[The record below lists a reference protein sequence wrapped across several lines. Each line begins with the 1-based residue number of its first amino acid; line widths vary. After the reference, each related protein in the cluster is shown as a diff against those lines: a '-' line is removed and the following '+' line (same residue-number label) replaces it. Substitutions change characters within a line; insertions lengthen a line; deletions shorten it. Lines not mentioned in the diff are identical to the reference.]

1 MKKVIVSLF
10 LLVPLLTGCTK
21 IDTQV
26 TINDDRSASVATSLT
41 YEGNLSDSSDV
52 VALTITDNYAKFLDP
67 LYTSQEAYGKKLS
80 TITASKSVKDL
91 KYDDL
96 DLSSLGFT
104 SNLPSGKFIEVKKSF
119 LVSSFNIDATY
130 NLKNQI
136 KKVKKAEKTKQIKR
150 AEGLD
155 PVYLKEYG
163 DPSEYDVDDSA
174 KEDIFAQNLDDS
186 TKEFVNKN
194 LQQNEEN
201 KKEPSIKDLKASFSV
216 KVPTFASSN
225 NADSVSGNVYTWD
238 ISQDGPTVIKLQY
251 VQYSG
256 FAIAFII
263 LVGILALVLL
273 ARKILK
279 HDTQKRIDN

>member
-10 LLVPLLTGCTK
+10 LLVPLLTGCTN

-41 YEGNLSDSSDV
+41 YEGNLSDSSDIT
-52 VALTITDNYAKFLDP
+52 ALTITDNYAKFLDP

-256 FAIAFII
+256 FAIAFVI
-263 LVGILALVLL
+263 LVGILVLVLL

>member
-1 MKKVIVSLF
+1 MKKVIVSLL
-10 LLVPLLTGCTK
+10 LLVPLLTGCTN

-41 YEGNLSDSSDV
+41 YEGNLSDSSDIA
-52 VALTITDNYAKFLDP
+52 ALTITDNYAKFLDP

-91 KYDDL
+91 KYADL

-136 KKVKKAEKTKQIKR
+136 KKVKKAEKKKQVKR

-174 KEDIFAQNLDDS
+174 KEDIFAQNLDES

-238 ISQDGPTVIKLQY
+238 ISQDSPTVIKLQY

-256 FAIAFII
+256 FAIAFVI

-273 ARKILK
+273 ARKIIK

>member
-10 LLVPLLTGCTK
+10 LLVPLLTGCTN

-41 YEGNLSDSSDV
+41 YEGNLSDSSDIA
-52 VALTITDNYAKFLDP
+52 ALTITDNYAKFLDP

-163 DPSEYDVDDSA
+163 DPSEYDVDNSA

-256 FAIAFII
+256 FAIAFVI
-263 LVGILALVLL
+263 LVGILVLVLL

-279 HDTQKRIDN
+279 HDTQKRMDN

>member
-10 LLVPLLTGCTK
+10 LLVPLLTGCTN

-41 YEGNLSDSSDV
+41 YEGNLSDSSDIA
-52 VALTITDNYAKFLDP
+52 ALTITDNYAKFLDP

-174 KEDIFAQNLDDS
+174 KEDIFTQNLDDS

-256 FAIAFII
+256 FAIAFVI
-263 LVGILALVLL
+263 LVGILVLVLL
-273 ARKILK
+273 ARKILNMTLRK
-279 HDTQKRIDN
+279 E

>member
-10 LLVPLLTGCTK
+10 LLVPLLTGCTN

-41 YEGNLSDSSDV
+41 YEGSLSDSSDIA
-52 VALTITDNYAKFLDP
+52 ALTITDNYAKFLDP

-256 FAIAFII
+256 FAIAFVI
-263 LVGILALVLL
+263 LVGILVLVLL

>member
-10 LLVPLLTGCTK
+10 LLVPLLTGCTN

-41 YEGNLSDSSDV
+41 YEGNLSDSSDIA
-52 VALTITDNYAKFLDP
+52 ALTITDNYAKFLDP

-256 FAIAFII
+256 FAIAFVI

>member
-10 LLVPLLTGCTK
+10 LLVPLLTGCTN

-41 YEGNLSDSSDV
+41 YEGNLSDSSDIA
-52 VALTITDNYAKFLDP
+52 ALTITDNYAKFLDP

-104 SNLPSGKFIEVKKSF
+104 SNLSSGKFIEVKKSF

-256 FAIAFII
+256 FAIAFVI
-263 LVGILALVLL
+263 LVGILVLVLL

>member
-10 LLVPLLTGCTK
+10 LLVPLLTGCTN

-41 YEGNLSDSSDV
+41 YEGNLSDSSDIA
-52 VALTITDNYAKFLDP
+52 ALTITDNYAKFLDP

-104 SNLPSGKFIEVKKSF
+104 SNLPSGKFIELKKNF

>member
-10 LLVPLLTGCTK
+10 LLVPLLTGCTN

-41 YEGNLSDSSDV
+41 YEGNLSDSSDIA
-52 VALTITDNYAKFLDP
+52 ALTITDNYAKFLDP

-163 DPSEYDVDDSA
+163 DPSEYDVDNSA

-201 KKEPSIKDLKASFSV
+201 KKEASIKDLKASFSV

-256 FAIAFII
+256 FAIAFVI
-263 LVGILALVLL
+263 LVGILVLVLL

>member
-10 LLVPLLTGCTK
+10 LLVPLLTGCTN

-26 TINDDRSASVATSLT
+26 TINDRSASVATSLT
-41 YEGNLSDSSDV
+41 YEGNLSDSSDIA
-52 VALTITDNYAKFLDP
+52 ALTITDNYAKFLDP

-201 KKEPSIKDLKASFSV
+201 KKEASIKDLKASFSV

-256 FAIAFII
+256 FAIAFVI
-263 LVGILALVLL
+263 LVGILVLVLL

>member
-10 LLVPLLTGCTK
+10 LLVPLLTGCTN

-41 YEGNLSDSSDV
+41 YEGNLSDSSDIA
-52 VALTITDNYAKFLDP
+52 ALTIIDNYAKFLDP

-256 FAIAFII
+256 FAIAFVI
-263 LVGILALVLL
+263 LVGILVLVLL

>member
-10 LLVPLLTGCTK
+10 LLVPLLTGCTN

-41 YEGNLSDSSDV
+41 YEGNLSDSSDIA
-52 VALTITDNYAKFLDP
+52 ALTITDNYAKFLDP

-136 KKVKKAEKTKQIKR
+136 KKIKKAEKTKQIKR

-256 FAIAFII
+256 FAIAFVI
-263 LVGILALVLL
+263 LVGILVLVLL

>member
-10 LLVPLLTGCTK
+10 LLVPLLTGCTN

-41 YEGNLSDSSDV
+41 YEGNLSDSSDIA
-52 VALTITDNYAKFLDP
+52 ALTITDNYAKFLDP

-163 DPSEYDVDDSA
+163 DPSEYDVDNSA

-201 KKEPSIKDLKASFSV
+201 KKEPSIKDLNASFSV

-256 FAIAFII
+256 FAIAFVI
-263 LVGILALVLL
+263 LVGILVLVLL

>member
-10 LLVPLLTGCTK
+10 LLVPLLTGCTN

-41 YEGNLSDSSDV
+41 YEGNLSDSSDIA
-52 VALTITDNYAKFLDP
+52 ALTITDNYAKFLDP

-201 KKEPSIKDLKASFSV
+201 KKEQSIKDLKASFSV

-256 FAIAFII
+256 FAIAFVI
-263 LVGILALVLL
+263 LVGILVLVLL

>member
-10 LLVPLLTGCTK
+10 LLVPLLTGCTN

-41 YEGNLSDSSDV
+41 YEGNLSDSSDI

-201 KKEPSIKDLKASFSV
+201 KKEQSIKDLKASFSV

-256 FAIAFII
+256 FAIAFVI
-263 LVGILALVLL
+263 LVGILVLVLL

>member
-10 LLVPLLTGCTK
+10 LLVPLLTGCTN

-41 YEGNLSDSSDV
+41 YEGNLSDSSDI

-136 KKVKKAEKTKQIKR
+136 KKIKKSEKTKQIKR

-174 KEDIFAQNLDDS
+174 KEDIFTQNLDDS

-256 FAIAFII
+256 FAIAFVI
-263 LVGILALVLL
+263 LVGILVLVLL

>member
-10 LLVPLLTGCTK
+10 LLVPLLTGCTN

-41 YEGNLSDSSDV
+41 YEGNLSDSSDI

-104 SNLPSGKFIEVKKSF
+104 SNLPSGKFIEVKKNF

-194 LQQNEEN
+194 LQQNEGN

>member
-10 LLVPLLTGCTK
+10 LLVPLLTGCTN

-41 YEGNLSDSSDV
+41 YEGNLSDSSDIA
-52 VALTITDNYAKFLDP
+52 ALTITDNYAKFLDP

-256 FAIAFII
+256 FAIAFVI
-263 LVGILALVLL
+263 LVGILVLVLL

>member
-10 LLVPLLTGCTK
+10 LLVPLLTGCTN

-41 YEGNLSDSSDV
+41 YEGNLSDSSDI

-104 SNLPSGKFIEVKKSF
+104 SNLPSGKFIEVKKNF

-163 DPSEYDVDDSA
+163 DPSEYDVDNSA

>member
-10 LLVPLLTGCTK
+10 LLVPLLTGCTN

-41 YEGNLSDSSDV
+41 YEGNLSDSSDIA
-52 VALTITDNYAKFLDP
+52 ALTITDNYAKFLDP

-238 ISQDGPTVIKLQY
+238 ILQDGPTVIKLQY

>member
-10 LLVPLLTGCTK
+10 LLVPLLTGCTN

-41 YEGNLSDSSDV
+41 YEGNLSDSSDIA
-52 VALTITDNYAKFLDP
+52 ALTITDNYAKFLDP

-163 DPSEYDVDDSA
+163 DPSEYDVDNSA

-225 NADSVSGNVYTWD
+225 NADSVSGNVYTWN

-256 FAIAFII
+256 FAIAFVI

>member
-10 LLVPLLTGCTK
+10 LLVPLLTGCTN

-41 YEGNLSDSSDV
+41 YEGNLSDSSDI

-136 KKVKKAEKTKQIKR
+136 KKIKKSEKTKQIKR

-256 FAIAFII
+256 FAIAFVI
-263 LVGILALVLL
+263 LVGILVLVLL

>member
-10 LLVPLLTGCTK
+10 LLVPLLTGCTN

-41 YEGNLSDSSDV
+41 YEGNLSDSSDIA
-52 VALTITDNYAKFLDP
+52 ALTITDNYAKFLDP

-163 DPSEYDVDDSA
+163 DPSEYDVDNSA

-256 FAIAFII
+256 FAIAFVI

>member
-10 LLVPLLTGCTK
+10 LLVPLLTGCTN

-41 YEGNLSDSSDV
+41 YEGNLSDSSDI

-104 SNLPSGKFIEVKKSF
+104 SNLPSGKFIEVKKNF

-163 DPSEYDVDDSA
+163 DPSEYDVDNSA

-201 KKEPSIKDLKASFSV
+201 KKELSIKDLKASFSV

>member
-10 LLVPLLTGCTK
+10 LLVPLLTGCTD

-41 YEGNLSDSSDV
+41 YEGNLSDSSDIA
-52 VALTITDNYAKFLDP
+52 ALTITDNYAKFLDP

-163 DPSEYDVDDSA
+163 DPSEYDVDNSA

-256 FAIAFII
+256 FAISFVI
-263 LVGILALVLL
+263 LVGILVLVLL

>member
-10 LLVPLLTGCTK
+10 LLVPLLTGCTN

-41 YEGNLSDSSDV
+41 YEGNLSDSSDI
-52 VALTITDNYAKFLDP
+52 VAITITDNYAKFLDP

-163 DPSEYDVDDSA
+163 DPSEYDVDNSA

-256 FAIAFII
+256 FAIAFVI
-263 LVGILALVLL
+263 LVGILVLVLL

>member
-1 MKKVIVSLF
+1 MKKVLVSLF
-10 LLVPLLTGCTK
+10 LLVPLLTGCTN

-41 YEGNLSDSSDV
+41 YEGNLSDSSDI

-201 KKEPSIKDLKASFSV
+201 KKEASIKDLKASFSV

-256 FAIAFII
+256 FAIAFVI
-263 LVGILALVLL
+263 LVGILVLVLL

>member
-10 LLVPLLTGCTK
+10 LLVPLLTGCTN

-41 YEGNLSDSSDV
+41 YEGNLSDSSDI

-104 SNLPSGKFIEVKKSF
+104 SNLSSGKFIEVKKSF

-256 FAIAFII
+256 FAIAFVI
-263 LVGILALVLL
+263 LVGILVLVLL

>member
-10 LLVPLLTGCTK
+10 LLVPLLTGCTN

-41 YEGNLSDSSDV
+41 YEGNLSDSSDI
-52 VALTITDNYAKFLDP
+52 VALTIADNYAKFLDP

-256 FAIAFII
+256 FAIAFVI
-263 LVGILALVLL
+263 LVGILVLVLL

>member
-10 LLVPLLTGCTK
+10 LLVPLLTGCTN

-41 YEGNLSDSSDV
+41 YEGNLSDLSDIA
-52 VALTITDNYAKFLDP
+52 ALTITDNYAKFLDP

-201 KKEPSIKDLKASFSV
+201 KKEASIKDLKASFSV

-256 FAIAFII
+256 FAIAFVI
-263 LVGILALVLL
+263 LVGILVLVLL

>member
-10 LLVPLLTGCTK
+10 LLVPLLTGCTN

-41 YEGNLSDSSDV
+41 YEGNLSDSSDI

-174 KEDIFAQNLDDS
+174 KEDIFTQNLDDS
-186 TKEFVNKN
+186 IKEFVNKN

-256 FAIAFII
+256 FAIAFVI

>member
-10 LLVPLLTGCTK
+10 LLVPLLTGCTN

-41 YEGNLSDSSDV
+41 YEGNLSDSSDI
-52 VALTITDNYAKFLDP
+52 VALTIADNYAKFLDP

-225 NADSVSGNVYTWD
+225 NADSISGNVYTWD

-256 FAIAFII
+256 FAIAFVI

>member
-10 LLVPLLTGCTK
+10 LLVPLLTGCTN

-41 YEGNLSDSSDV
+41 YEGNLSDSSDIA
-52 VALTITDNYAKFLDP
+52 ALTITDNYAKFLDP
-67 LYTSQEAYGKKLS
+67 LYTSQEAYDKKLS

-163 DPSEYDVDDSA
+163 DPSEYDVDNSA

-256 FAIAFII
+256 FAIAFVI
-263 LVGILALVLL
+263 LVGILVLVLL

>member
-1 MKKVIVSLF
+1 MKKVIVLLF
-10 LLVPLLTGCTK
+10 LLVPLLTGCTN

-41 YEGNLSDSSDV
+41 YEGNLSDSSDIA
-52 VALTITDNYAKFLDP
+52 ALTITDNYAKFLDP

-104 SNLPSGKFIEVKKSF
+104 SNLPSGKFIEVKKNF

-163 DPSEYDVDDSA
+163 DPSEYDVDNSA

-256 FAIAFII
+256 FAIAFVI
-263 LVGILALVLL
+263 LVGILVLVLL

>member
-10 LLVPLLTGCTK
+10 LLVPLLTGCTN

-26 TINDDRSASVATSLT
+26 TINDDRSVSVATSLT
-41 YEGNLSDSSDV
+41 YEGNLSDSSDIA
-52 VALTITDNYAKFLDP
+52 ALTITDNYAKFLDP

-201 KKEPSIKDLKASFSV
+201 KKKPSIKDLKASFSV

-256 FAIAFII
+256 FAIAFVI
-263 LVGILALVLL
+263 LVGILVLVLL

>member
-10 LLVPLLTGCTK
+10 LLVPLLTGCTN

-41 YEGNLSDSSDV
+41 YEGNLSDSSDIA
-52 VALTITDNYAKFLDP
+52 ALTITDNYAKFLDP

-201 KKEPSIKDLKASFSV
+201 KKEPIIKDLKASFSV

-256 FAIAFII
+256 FAIAFVI
-263 LVGILALVLL
+263 LVGILVLVLL

>member
-10 LLVPLLTGCTK
+10 LLVPLLTGCTN

-41 YEGNLSDSSDV
+41 YEGNLSDSSDIA
-52 VALTITDNYAKFLDP
+52 ALTITDNYAKFLDP

-104 SNLPSGKFIEVKKSF
+104 SDLPSGKFIEVKKSF

-256 FAIAFII
+256 FAIAFVI
-263 LVGILALVLL
+263 LVGILVLVLL

>member
-10 LLVPLLTGCTK
+10 LLVPLLTGCTN

-41 YEGNLSDSSDV
+41 YEGNLSDSSDI

-201 KKEPSIKDLKASFSV
+201 KKELSIKDLKASFSV

-256 FAIAFII
+256 FAIAFVI

>member
-10 LLVPLLTGCTK
+10 LLVPLLTGCTN

-41 YEGNLSDSSDV
+41 YEGNLSDSSDIA
-52 VALTITDNYAKFLDP
+52 ALTITDNYAKFLDP

-163 DPSEYDVDDSA
+163 DPSEYDVDNSA
-174 KEDIFAQNLDDS
+174 KEDIFAQNLDNS

-256 FAIAFII
+256 FAIAFVI
-263 LVGILALVLL
+263 LVGILVLVLL

>member
-10 LLVPLLTGCTK
+10 LLVPLLTGCTN

-41 YEGNLSDSSDV
+41 YEGNLSDSSDIA
-52 VALTITDNYAKFLDP
+52 ALTITDNYAKFLDP

-256 FAIAFII
+256 FAIAFVI
-263 LVGILALVLL
+263 LVGMLVLVLL